1 MPILEPLL
9 QTAALTSSG
18 LFTGYTWAL
27 SHAAIPAVLHASD
40 PLQSAQ
46 WRTQYLAGF
55 YISRPLCV
63 VNLLTFGYL
72 SYTSPPG
79 LASRSLYLLAA
90 LTSASG
96 VPYALTFLRKTNG
109 ALSRRAHRVAG
120 RHGDDPIALTYA
132 RRRGGVWSGRGLGA
146 RRRWLGGGGGIMI
159 LGLLYY
165 CWARWRAL
173 WG

>member
-90 LTSASG
+90 LTSASE
-96 VPYALTFLRKTNG
+96 
-109 ALSRRAHRVAG
+109 
-120 RHGDDPIALTYA
+120 D
-132 RRRGGVWSGRGLGA
+132 
-146 RRRWLGGGGGIMI
+146 
-159 LGLLYY
+159 
-165 CWARWRAL
+165 
-173 WG
+173 